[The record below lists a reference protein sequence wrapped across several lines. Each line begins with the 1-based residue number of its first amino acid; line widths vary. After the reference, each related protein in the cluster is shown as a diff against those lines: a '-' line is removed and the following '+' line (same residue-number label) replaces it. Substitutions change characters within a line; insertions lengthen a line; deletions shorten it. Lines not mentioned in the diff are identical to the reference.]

1 MKKKLGL
8 QTLVTTMS
16 QYTIISK
23 RNKICQW
30 QKMHLYSKV
39 WRDKFQWKKG
49 WCTEDLTT
57 TCIQIIS
64 IAYYTSKGKNKFKNF
79 TKEDTEQLDN
89 KYKNYVTK
97 LNIDCKY
104 TWLLRYVLS
113 NSNEISKSSP
123 CTSYRNNIAINQ
135 VNIRIHYH
143 QLLNHAPYL
152 QTTFISKLNKGK
164 TNYGIGV
171 ITYSHIQQSTTF
183 TPKNELLQDQNF
195 NYRISKTKTLQN
207 KFFFSKDRKRKLIKK
222 GKIFD
227 NEIKKGG
234 RKKKLI
240 IKMSRSNHVW
250 GWL

>member
-30 QKMHLYSKV
+30 HKMHLYSKV

-152 QTTFISKLNKGK
+152 QTTFFSKLNKGK

-171 ITYSHIQQSTTF
+171 ITYTTV
-183 TPKNELLQDQNF
+183 NNLH
-195 NYRISKTKTLQN
+195 TK
-207 KFFFSKDRKRKLIKK
+207 K
-222 GKIFD
+222 
-227 NEIKKGG
+227 
-234 RKKKLI
+234 
-240 IKMSRSNHVW
+240 
-250 GWL
+250 